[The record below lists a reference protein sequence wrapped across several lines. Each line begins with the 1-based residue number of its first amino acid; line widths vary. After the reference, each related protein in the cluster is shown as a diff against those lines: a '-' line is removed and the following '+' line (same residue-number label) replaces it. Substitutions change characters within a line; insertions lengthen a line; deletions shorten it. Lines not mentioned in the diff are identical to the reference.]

1 MGIRREIATCL
12 DLLSGNKQREQKGKK
27 EEQSAASESKGEQ
40 SAAAVEKWRGERV
53 RIFKARG

>member
-27 EEQSAASESKGEQ
+27 EEQSAASKNRAKES
-40 SAAAVEKWRGERV
+40 RV
-53 RIFKARG
+53 RQLLRNGEESG